1 MKKTLFIFGLFAA
14 AANYTVAQN
23 SCATAIE
30 ISAGTYSFSQIE
42 GTNAPSPVCSSGGTG
57 ATAGRWYKYT
67 APSNLQLTVTSDYP
81 AINGNT
87 DNRVQIYSGTC
98 AALVCVA
105 GDDDSGTD
113 LLCVATLNVTAGTTY
128 YIAFDNRWSNNGF
141 TFALLEDTTPPTP
154 EVSFVTQPFANI
166 LGQYKIAIA
175 DMNGD
180 FLDDIVSVSSS
191 TIHILYQQADGSFS
205 PAAINVTP
213 AQFLPT
219 WSLAI
224 GDVNKDGFNDL
235 MYGNGNG
242 VSFYY
247 SNSTGTAYTHWALS
261 NYVFSQR
268 TNFIDINNDGHLDA
282 FVCHDVAP
290 NVYYLNDGNNN
301 LSFNQGGFGDHST
314 GGHYATIW
322 FDYDNDG
329 DVDMFI
335 SKCSGG
341 GQGQAAR
348 FNEMHRNNGDGTFTN
363 VSVEANMNHGNQT
376 WSSAVND
383 FDNDGFMDV
392 IVGVSNF
399 QNDGTHLFMRNNG
412 DGTFT
417 DIAAGSGW
425 DTYTGTS
432 IEFVSYDFNNDG
444 WADVLTNAGSQG
456 KIFLNNGDNTFTIQN
471 ITATVGAVGDLN
483 NDGFLDIQNGNNV
496 FYNQPNGNNWVKMN
510 LKGIQS
516 NSNGIGARV
525 EIYGAWGK
533 QIRDVQ
539 SGIGFRHMGT
549 LNPHFGIGQATA
561 IDSVIVRWPS
571 GQVDMVC
578 NPAIN
583 TTLMIQEG
591 NGNLPQANFVP
602 SATEVSSGEVVSF
615 DDASTNCPTV
625 WSWEVEPATGWNFV
639 NSTDASSVNPEIQFN
654 NYGLYTVSLVVSN
667 PNGVSANVST
677 AQVMVGSGVGLEN
690 YNNNDLNIFPNPTSG
705 ELNLEF
711 IGNMVGAKLTVIS
724 TIGVE
729 VMHFETLP
737 NSIDASG
744 LSSGTY
750 FILLALPNGSKITK
764 LFVKN

>member
-1 MKKTLFIFGLFAA
+1 MKKSLLIIALSAFSVYS
-14 AANYTVAQN
+14 ANAQGT
-23 SCATAIE
+23 CATAEQIT
-30 ISAGTYSFSQIE
+30 AGTYSFATVN
-42 GTNAPSPVCSSGGTG
+42 GTQVPNPVCASGGGG

-67 APSNLQLTVTSDYP
+67 PTESLQVTVTSDLP
-81 AINGNT
+81 INGNI
-87 DNRVQIYSGTC
+87 DNRVHVYTGTC
-98 AALVCVA
+98 ASLVCLA
-105 GDDDSGTD
+105 GDDDSGSGE
-113 LLCVATLNVTAGTTY
+113 LCVVSFIVTAGSEY
-128 YIAFDNRWSNNGF
+128 IIAFDNKWSSSGF
-141 TFALLEDTTPPTP
+141 TFELIENALPPAPQLTF
-154 EVSFVTQPFANI
+154 VSQAYPNI
-166 LGQYKIAIA
+166 VGQYKIAIA

-180 FLDDIVSVSSS
+180 YLDDIVSISS
-191 TIHILYQQADGSFS
+191 TSVNILYQQTDGSFIQ
-205 PAAINVTP
+205 AAITTTP

-219 WSLAI
+219 WSMAI
-224 GDVNKDGFNDL
+224 GDYNKDGFNDL
-235 MYGNGNG
+235 MYGSGNG
-242 VSFYY
+242 VSFFR
-247 SNSTGTAYTHWALS
+247 SNSTGTAYTHWAVS
-261 NYVFSQR
+261 NYIFSQR
-268 TNFIDINNDGHLDA
+268 TTFVDINNDGDLDA

-290 NVYYLNDGNNN
+290 NVYYLNDGGGN

-399 QNDGTHLFMRNNG
+399 QNSGTHLYMHNNG

-425 DTYTGTS
+425 DTYAGTS

-444 WADVLTNAGSQG
+444 WADVFTNQG
-456 KIFLNNGDNTFTIQN
+456 NQGRIFLNNGDNTFTNTAVTPN
-471 ITATVGAVGDLN
+471 IGAVGDLN
-483 NDGFLDIQNGNNV
+483 NDGFLDIQNGTTV

-510 LKGIQS
+510 LKGIES

-525 EIYGAWGK
+525 EIHGAWGK

-549 LNPHFGIGQATA
+549 LNPHFGIGLATA

-571 GQVDMVC
+571 GQVDLIC

-583 TTLMIQEG
+583 STLYIEEG
-591 NGNLPQANFVP
+591 SGLAPIADF
-602 SATEVSSGEVVSF
+602 SASAAEVTSGEVVSF
-615 DDASTNCPTV
+615 TDESTLCPTN
-625 WSWEVEPATGWNFV
+625 WSWGVQPATGWVYSNGTTA
-639 NSTDASSVNPEIQFN
+639 NSENPEIQFN
-654 NYGLYTVSLVVSN
+654 NYGLYTVTLVVSN
-667 PNGVSANVST
+667 PNGESISNPT
-677 AQVMVGSGVGLEN
+677 AQVMVNSGVGLDA
-690 YNNNDLNIFPNPTSG
+690 YTSADIKLFPNPTSG
-705 ELNLEF
+705 ELNIEF
-711 IGNMVGAKLTVIS
+711 SGNTENAKMVVVS
-724 TIGVE
+724 TIGAE
-729 VMHFETLP
+729 VMSYTAVP
-737 NSIDASG
+737 NSINVDN
-744 LSSGTY
+744 LSNGTY
-750 FILLALPNGSKITK
+750 FLVILLPNGEKRTT
-764 LFVKN
+764 LFVKK